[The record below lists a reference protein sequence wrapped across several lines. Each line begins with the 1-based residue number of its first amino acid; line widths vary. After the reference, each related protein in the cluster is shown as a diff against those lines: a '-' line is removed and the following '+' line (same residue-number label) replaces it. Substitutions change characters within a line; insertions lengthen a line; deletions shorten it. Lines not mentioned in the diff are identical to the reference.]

1 MKGGRRMY
9 PSVSVLPGETD
20 GTGEAVLLI
29 T

>member
-1 MKGGRRMY
+1 MKVGRSIY